1 MKRLLQ
7 LFKSFY
13 HKNLLAALATTCWKW
28 RSGSY
33 VKTHQGCRIEQGL
46 LLSGLLLHSGGEVCL
61 YIGEAGDYAVIYCY
75 RVHMM
80 LSNNLLKTVWVYLLI
95 STMDT
100 LKSLQRA
107 RRYSNAL
114 CFVSMFSCMMSSDG
128 NNVVIS
134 NGVTNSVSFFS
145 NE

>member
-1 MKRLLQ
+1 
-7 LFKSFY
+7 
-13 HKNLLAALATTCWKW
+13 
-28 RSGSY
+28 
-33 VKTHQGCRIEQGL
+33 
-46 LLSGLLLHSGGEVCL
+46 
-61 YIGEAGDYAVIYCY
+61 
-75 RVHMM
+75 MM